1 MKSFYEF
8 YQDMVNELGTPGIN
22 AGGQVQ
28 PQAPGTQPQAPAGPQ
43 PGAQGT
49 SPPVPPPDP
58 NLMNGLKMLG
68 QVKDPKVNGV
78 FQNFMK
84 QLQGLG
90 INVPGQ
96 APQQAPQQQY
106 NPAQQATP
114 GSMNSATPQQ
124 PTQPAR

>member
-8 YQDMVNELGTPGIN
+8 YQDMLNELGTPGVN
-22 AGGQVQ
+22 TGGMTPQQPGSQGQV
-28 PQAPGTQPQAPAGPQ
+28 PQMPAGPQ

-49 SPPVPPPDP
+49 SPPVPSPDP
-58 NLMNGLKMLG
+58 NLANGLKMLG
-68 QVKDPKVNGV
+68 QVKDPKVSGV

-96 APQQAPQQQY
+96 NPAAQQQ
-106 NPAQQATP
+106 NPAQHSTP
-114 GSMNSATPQQ
+114 GAMNPATVQQ
-124 PTQPAR
+124 QNQPAQ

>member
-22 AGGQVQ
+22 TGMQQ
-28 PQAPGTQPQAPAGPQ
+28 PQQMPTGPQ

-96 APQQAPQQQY
+96 NPQQAPPGQQH
-106 NPAQQATP
+106 NSAQQTTP
-114 GSMNSATPQQ
+114 GSMNPAAQQ
-124 PTQPAR
+124 QRQ